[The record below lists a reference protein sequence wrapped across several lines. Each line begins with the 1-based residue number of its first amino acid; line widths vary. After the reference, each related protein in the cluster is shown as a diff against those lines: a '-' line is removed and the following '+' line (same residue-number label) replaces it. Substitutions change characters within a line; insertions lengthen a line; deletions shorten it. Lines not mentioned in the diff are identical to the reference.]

1 MDSLTQIVLGIATA
15 EAVAGKQLRNRTF
28 LYGAILGTL
37 PDLDVIFGRWLSPID
52 VVAFHRGVSHSLL
65 FFIVMAPL
73 LGALIHRWERPKLS
87 FQRSSWM
94 VFLVLLTHALLDLFT
109 TWSTQFL
116 WPLSQRFAWKT
127 IFVIDPLYTLPFI
140 FCLWMVWKN
149 KLHERRKLW
158 VWRGIGISTTYL
170 MLTVALK
177 LIAVHQFEKALDNQ
191 GIVYEGLIV
200 KPSPLN
206 CILWNANVKTTEGF
220 LLADY
225 ALTDSSEITF
235 TPVKTSSENYPEV
248 RVSEDYQKLLEIT
261 EGWYVMAQEKGRW
274 VMHDL
279 RFGFFDSYNQLPVF
293 AISYE
298 FYQNGEGTLSAREAS
313 KEQLDGKAMLK
324 NIGLRILG
332 K

>member
-52 VVAFHRGVSHSLL
+52 AVAIHRGLSHSLL

-73 LGALIHRWERPKLS
+73 LGFLIHRWEKPKITYKHAAL
-87 FQRSSWM
+87 M

-127 IFVIDPLYTLPFI
+127 IFVVDPLYTLPFMY
-140 FCLWMVWKN
+140 CLWKVWKQ
-149 KLHERRKLW
+149 KLYEKRFKW
-158 VWRGIGISTTYL
+158 VWRGIGISTSYL
-170 MLTVALK
+170 MLTVILK
-177 LIAVHQFEKALDNQ
+177 LVAVHQFEKALDQQ
-191 GIVYEGLIV
+191 GIVYDGLIV

-206 CILWNANVKTTEGF
+206 CILWNANVKTKDGF

-225 ALTDSSEITF
+225 AITDTSEITF
-235 TPVKTSSENYPEV
+235 TPVVTTIENY
-248 RVSEDYQKLLEIT
+248 SEIQRSVDYQKLLDIT
-261 EGWYVMAQEKGRW
+261 EGWYVMAQEQGKW
-274 VMHDL
+274 IMHDL
-279 RFGFFDSYNQLPVF
+279 RFGFFDSQNQLPVF

-298 FYQNGEGTLSAREAS
+298 FYQNGEGELLAREAS
-313 KEQLDGKAMLK
+313 RERLDGKAMLQ
-324 NIGLRILG
+324 NIGIRIRG

>member
-1 MDSLTQIVLGIATA
+1 MDSLSQIVLGIATA
-15 EAVAGKQLRNRTF
+15 EVVAGKQLRNRTF

-37 PDLDVIFGRWLSPID
+37 PDLDIIFGRWLSPID
-52 VVAFHRGVSHSLL
+52 AVAFHRGVSHSLL
-65 FFIVMAPL
+65 FVIVMAPL
-73 LGALIHRWERPKLS
+73 LGALIHRWERPKIS
-87 FQRSSWM
+87 FQRTTLM

-116 WPLSQRFAWKT
+116 WPLPQRFAWKT

-140 FCLWMVWKN
+140 YCLWKVWKN
-149 KLHERRKLW
+149 KLYEKRFKW
-158 VWRGIGISTTYL
+158 VKRGIGISTAYL
-170 MLTVALK
+170 MLTVVLK
-177 LIAVHQFEKALDNQ
+177 LVAVHQFEKALDQQ

-206 CILWNANVKTTEGF
+206 CILWNANVKTKDGF

-225 ALTDSSEITF
+225 AFTDTSKITF
-235 TPVKTSSENYPEV
+235 SKIATTTEIYEEV
-248 RVSEDYQKLLEIT
+248 QDSEDYQKLLDIT
-261 EGWYVMAQEKGRW
+261 EGWYVMGREKGQW

-279 RFGFFDSYNQLPVF
+279 RFGFFDSFNQLPVF

-313 KEQLDGKAMLK
+313 RERLDGKAMLQ

-332 K
+332 N

>member
-15 EAVAGKQLRNRTF
+15 EAVAGKQLKNRTF

-52 VVAFHRGVSHSLL
+52 AVAFHRGVSHSLL
-65 FFIVMAPL
+65 FFVVIAPL
-73 LGALIHRWERPKLS
+73 LGALIHRWERPKITY
-87 FQRSSWM
+87 QRTTLM

-116 WPLSQRFAWKT
+116 WPLPQRFAWKT

-140 FCLWMVWKN
+140 FCLWKVWKH
-149 KLHERRKLW
+149 KLYEKRFKW
-158 VWRGIGISTTYL
+158 VWRGIGISTAYL
-170 MLTVALK
+170 MFTVVLK
-177 LIAVHQFEKALDNQ
+177 LIAVNQFEKALDQQ

-206 CILWNANVKTTEGF
+206 CILWNANVKTQDGF

-225 ALTDSSEITF
+225 AFTDTSGITF
-235 TPVKTSSENYPEV
+235 TKVTTPIDNYPEV
-248 RVSEDYQKLLEIT
+248 KNSEDYKKLQDIT
-261 EGWYVMAQEKGRW
+261 EGWYVMAQENGKW
-274 VMHDL
+274 IMHDL
-279 RFGFFDSYNQLPVF
+279 RFGFFDSFNQMPVF

-298 FYQNGEGTLSAREAS
+298 FFPNDDGSLSAREAS
-313 KEQLDGKAMLK
+313 RERLDGKAMLQ

-332 K
+332 N